1 MIVVV
6 AGVSGSGKTTV
17 GVLLAKTLG
26 WHFTDGD
33 ALHPAANI
41 AKMQAGHPLT
51 EADRKP
57 WLDRVMAWMDGYLA
71 SGQSAVLA
79 CSALKLSYRDK
90 LRAAGPSV
98 HIVFLEVSRGVL
110 AARLG
115 ARHGHFFPA
124 ALLDSQ
130 LAAVQVP
137 QPDEDALVLPA
148 SQPPEREVRE
158 IMAHFRLHPARG
170 KIAP

>member
-17 GVLLAKTLG
+17 GVLLARKLG

-33 ALHPAANI
+33 ALHPPANI
-41 AKMQAGHPLT
+41 AKMRAGHPLT
-51 EADRKP
+51 DADRRP
-57 WLDRVMAWMDGYLA
+57 WLARIRAWMDGYLA

-79 CSALKLSYRDK
+79 CSALKRSYRDE
-90 LRAAGPSV
+90 LRAAGPAV
-98 HIVFLEVSRGVL
+98 RIVFLEVSRSVL

-115 ARHGHFFPA
+115 ARHGHFFPP

-130 LAAVQVP
+130 LAAVEVP
-137 QPDEDALVLPA
+137 PPDEPALVLPA
-148 SQPPEREVRE
+148 SERPGREVRE
-158 IMAHFRLHPARG
+158 IMEHYQLQPAPGRMTS
-170 KIAP
+170 

>member
-41 AKMQAGHPLT
+41 AKMRAGHPLT

-57 WLDRVMAWMDGYLA
+57 WLKRVMAWMDGYQA

-90 LRAAGPSV
+90 LRAASPGV
-98 HIVFLEVSRGVL
+98 RIVFLEVSRSVL

-137 QPDEDALVLPA
+137 QPGEDALVLAA
-148 SQPPEREVRE
+148 SARPEREVRE
-158 IMAHFRLHPARG
+158 IMAHFQLHPAQGR
-170 KIAP
+170 

>member
-17 GVLLAKTLG
+17 GILLAKTLG

-41 AKMQAGHPLT
+41 AKMRAGHPLT
-51 EADRKP
+51 DADRQP
-57 WLDRVMAWMDGYLA
+57 WLARVVAWMDGYLA

-79 CSALKLSYRDK
+79 CSALKVSYRDE
-90 LRAAGPSV
+90 LRAAGPGV
-98 HIVFLEVSRGVL
+98 RIVFLEVSRSVL
-110 AARLG
+110 ADRLG
-115 ARHGHFFPA
+115 VRHNHFFPA

-130 LAAVQVP
+130 LAAVELP
-137 QPDEDALVLPA
+137 QPGEDALVLPA
-148 SQPPEREVRE
+148 SERPEKEVRD
-158 IMAHFRLHPARG
+158 IMAHYQLQPAPG
-170 KIAP
+170 KMAP

>member
-41 AKMQAGHPLT
+41 AKMRAGQPLT
-51 EADRKP
+51 DADRKP
-57 WLDRVMAWMDGYLA
+57 WLDRVVAWMDGYLA
-71 SGQSAVLA
+71 SGQPAVLA
-79 CSALKLSYRDK
+79 CSALKRSYRGE
-90 LRAAGPSV
+90 LRAAGPGV
-98 HIVFLEVSRGVL
+98 RIVFLEVSRSVL

-115 ARHGHFFPA
+115 GRHDHFFPA

-130 LAAVQVP
+130 LATVEVP
-137 QPDEDALVLPA
+137 QPDEDVLVLPA
-148 SQPPEREVRE
+148 SARPGQEVRD
-158 IMAHFRLHPARG
+158 IMAYYQLQPAPGRMV
-170 KIAP
+170 P